1 VILAVGT
8 RGGER
13 GVLYPVSDLARK
25 HGAGVEKETSSPEE
39 AYLADERPRDGPYQD
54 GFLPD

>member
-1 VILAVGT
+1 
-8 RGGER
+8 
-13 GVLYPVSDLARK
+13 VLYPVSDLAQK

-39 AYLADERPRDGPYQD
+39 AYLAYERPRDGPYQD